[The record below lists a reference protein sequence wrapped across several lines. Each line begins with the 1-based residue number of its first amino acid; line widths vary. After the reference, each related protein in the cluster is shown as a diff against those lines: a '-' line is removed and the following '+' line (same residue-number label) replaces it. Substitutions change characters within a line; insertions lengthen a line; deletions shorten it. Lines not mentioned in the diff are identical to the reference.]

1 MSPES
6 LRSRQEPAPAHA
18 SEFGFAGERT
28 GVAGTVHRYKQDE
41 EIYAAGDAVAGMFK
55 ILSGWVRTCHFLL
68 DGRRQI
74 NAFYGPGDVF
84 GLEAEPKYSLSAEAL
99 CDCQIV
105 SYRNKPA
112 RPDSEIAL
120 LAIQGMHR
128 AQRHALML
136 GRRSAAE
143 RVAAFLLELATRSPQ
158 QDIFVPMRR
167 HDIADYLGLTTE
179 TVSRILTQL
188 DREKVISLGTARHV
202 VIRSPRKIEALAMGE
217 LDLVA

>member
-1 MSPES
+1 MSLES
-6 LRSRQEPAPAHA
+6 LHSRHGPTTAGA
-18 SEFGFAGERT
+18 SELGFVDERPGIAGS
-28 GVAGTVHRYKQDE
+28 VHRYGQDE
-41 EIYAAGDAVAGMFK
+41 EIYAAGDAVSDMFK

-84 GLEAEPKYSLSAEAL
+84 GLEAEPKYSLSAEAI

-105 SYRNKPA
+105 SYRHKPGRLDA
-112 RPDSEIAL
+112 EIAL

-136 GRRSAAE
+136 GRRSATE
-143 RVAAFLLELATRSPQ
+143 RVAAFLLEQAVPSPR
-158 QDIFVPMRR
+158 QDIFLPMPR

-179 TVSRILTQL
+179 TVSRMLTQL

-202 VIRSPRKIEALAMGE
+202 VIRSPRKLEALAIGE
-217 LDLVA
+217 LGFVA